1 MLDALKALFE
11 NNAISEEIRAEIEQA
26 WESKIKE
33 NRLSA
38 TAELREEFAQKY
50 AQVDREM
57 KPTEK
62 TKSMWY
68 PKLEITKNSLLR
80 WIEDDKS

>member
-1 MLDALKALFE
+1 MNLNFG
-11 NNAISEEIRAEIEQA
+11 SEYKDFTTEV
-26 WESKIKE
+26 KE
-33 NRLSA
+33 FCKKYSA
-38 TAELREEFAQKY
+38 
-50 AQVDREM
+50 VDSEM

-80 WIEDDKS
+80 WIEE

>member
-1 MLDALKALFE
+1 MANIRISTNPTGRSPENKFFFGEKTRCLDMSRPKY
-11 NNAISEEIRAEIEQA
+11 N
-26 WESKIKE
+26 KIGKQE
-33 NRLSA
+33 DFD
-38 TAELREEFAQKY
+38 EFCQKY
-50 AQVDREM
+50 SAVDREM

-80 WIEDDKS
+80 WIEE